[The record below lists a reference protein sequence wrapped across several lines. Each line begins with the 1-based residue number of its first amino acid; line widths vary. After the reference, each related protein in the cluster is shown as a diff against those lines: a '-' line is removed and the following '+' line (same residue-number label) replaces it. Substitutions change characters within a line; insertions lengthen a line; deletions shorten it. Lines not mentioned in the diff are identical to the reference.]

1 MKKVLVSS
9 MLILGGL
16 FSACSGFLDE
26 DPKSKIPEEEAYK
39 SEKLVY
45 VNTIATIYTSF
56 GNRLYGSTDNVH
68 TLQEFSSDAWILP
81 GRQGDWVDGGKWQSL
96 FLHNYGPGNATIKS
110 LGMRY
115 IRLSVTVIPRSII
128 WRPSFKRVGRAIC
141 KIINMRLVPCVRF
154 CIIIWSIYS
163 VVYLWLLLR
172 RL

>member
-16 FSACSGFLDE
+16 FSACSGFWMR
-26 DPKSKIPEEEAYK
+26 IPRVRYRKKKHK

-96 FLHNYGPGNATIKS
+96 F
-110 LGMRY
+110 
-115 IRLSVTVIPRSII
+115 
-128 WRPSFKRVGRAIC
+128 
-141 KIINMRLVPCVRF
+141 
-154 CIIIWSIYS
+154 CIIM
-163 VVYLWLLLR
+163 VRVTLR
-172 RL
+172 